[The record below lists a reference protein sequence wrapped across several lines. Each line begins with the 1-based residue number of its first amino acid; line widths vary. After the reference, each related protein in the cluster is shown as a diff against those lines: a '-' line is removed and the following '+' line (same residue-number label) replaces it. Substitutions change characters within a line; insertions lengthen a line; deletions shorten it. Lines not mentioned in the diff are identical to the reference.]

1 MSEDN
6 VISVRLSR
14 KTMEAW
20 EAIAEKHGWEISKL
34 LSFVLT
40 QFVVQDGTIIS
51 GTWKK
56 KGEDMGRKVIIDWP
70 TFPSTITK
78 AEIMDVPFEE
88 MR

>member
-14 KTMEAW
+14 KIVEAW
-20 EAIAEKHGWEISKL
+20 EAIAEKHGWDISKL

-40 QFVVQDGTIIS
+40 QFVIQDGKIIS

-70 TFPSTITK
+70 TFPSTLTK
-78 AEIMDVPFEE
+78 AEIMDVTFEE